1 MPGKWLVIAM
11 TELGLIG
18 QQTAQCWKCSKIKSD
33 WAFHLNLGLDERVAQ
48 DKILDV
54 DMTQLTADLRSPQVL
69 TIIS

>member
-1 MPGKWLVIAM
+1 MLDKWLVFAM
-11 TELGLIG
+11 KELGLIG
-18 QQTAQCWKCSKIKSD
+18 QQTVQRWKCNKIKSD